1 MRTITLI
8 VCRFLSSLGEYAV
21 PHSVTL
27 GAQCAMKL
35 GLQRYPPLERLKPGS
50 IASMGVHSAARV
62 KVWRLRYL
70 APNRVLLVAAGASSD
85 FPEAHEPLPPRTM
98 GHSGSSSAQQGP
110 SPPPAGEAS
119 HPEPQLC
126 APPSVPISMFRTLK
140 WGLGPQP
147 VPLPSPVPVSCA

>member
-1 MRTITLI
+1 MSLSFFPWRICCPPFSYTGST
-8 VCRFLSSLGEYAV
+8 VCHEARPTEVPSSGEV
-21 PHSVTL
+21 ETWFHTSV
-27 GAQCAMKL
+27 
-35 GLQRYPPLERLKPGS
+35 
-50 IASMGVHSAARV
+50 GVHSAARV

-85 FPEAHEPLPPRTM
+85 FPEAHEPLPHRTM
-98 GHSGSSSAQQGP
+98 GPSGSSSAQQEP